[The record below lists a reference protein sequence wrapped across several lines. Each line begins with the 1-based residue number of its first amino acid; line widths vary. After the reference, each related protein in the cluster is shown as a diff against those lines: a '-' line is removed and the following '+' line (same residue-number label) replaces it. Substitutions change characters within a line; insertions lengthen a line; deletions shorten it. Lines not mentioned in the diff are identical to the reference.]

1 MKVAFFLSIAILSLL
16 ASWSSSSPSVSF
28 LGIAPQDENYFRKE
42 TIKCRNGSRKFTKA
56 QLNDDFCDCLD
67 GTDEPGTSACPEGKF
82 YCRNVGHLPTSLYS
96 SMVNDGI
103 CDCCDGSDEYDGKVK
118 CRNTCWEAGKKAR
131 DKLQKLIDMY
141 REGVTIRKREVEQ
154 AKEAISKDKAELS
167 VLKAEE
173 KSLDKLVNQLK
184 VRKEQIEK
192 AEGKEQLEKDNEDR
206 SNADVEE
213 NFETTEASGKEDSLT
228 SEDDVIGLVEQD
240 GSESIEDM
248 SKEEIGRLVA
258 SRWTGERT
266 GQVEETGSGDSKTNA
281 YDHHQSSITD
291 DLDSSSV
298 VHEPGLDKQTQFLGQ
313 ERASC
318 FTIHIQS
325 WLRKMQD
332 VSQNLLRS
340 VSWFS
345 SPLDNLDADKIRE
358 EYKESTARLSSAQER
373 ISSLTE
379 KLKHDL
385 GVDGEFYTLYGQCF
399 ETKQDKYVYKICP
412 FKEAV
417 QEEGQYHKT
426 QLGYWEKFEESY
438 SAMLFSNGAGCWNG
452 PRRSIKV
459 KLRCGLKTEL
469 TDVDEP
475 SRCEYLA
482 VLSTPLGCL
491 DGKLKVIVHKHQRS
505 SLLLLTLHCLT
516 GKWGSQQELEGKLE
530 MLQKE
535 KPEGHDEL

>member
-228 SEDDVIGLVEQD
+228 SEDDVIGLVEQISIFQDESKSEHEDTNVAED

-266 GQVEETGSGDSKTNA
+266 GQVEETGSGADSNEGKDGSLNKPSDGDSKTNA

-313 ERASC
+313 ERAS
-318 FTIHIQS
+318 FVAV
-325 WLRKMQD
+325 M
-332 VSQNLLRS
+332 VSY
-340 VSWFS
+340 
-345 SPLDNLDADKIRE
+345 E
-358 EYKESTARLSSAQER
+358 
-373 ISSLTE
+373 
-379 KLKHDL
+379 
-385 GVDGEFYTLYGQCF
+385 CF
-399 ETKQDKYVYKICP
+399 E
-412 FKEAV
+412 
-417 QEEGQYHKT
+417 
-426 QLGYWEKFEESY
+426 
-438 SAMLFSNGAGCWNG
+438 FS
-452 PRRSIKV
+452 
-459 KLRCGLKTEL
+459 
-469 TDVDEP
+469 
-475 SRCEYLA
+475 
-482 VLSTPLGCL
+482 
-491 DGKLKVIVHKHQRS
+491 
-505 SLLLLTLHCLT
+505 
-516 GKWGSQQELEGKLE
+516 
-530 MLQKE
+530 
-535 KPEGHDEL
+535 

>member
-240 GSESIEDM
+240 ESKSEHEDTNVAEDGSESIEDM

-266 GQVEETGSGDSKTNA
+266 GQVEETGSGADSNEGKDGSLNKPSDGDSKTNA

-298 VHEPGLDKQTQFLGQ
+298 VHEPGLDKQTQFLG
-313 ERASC
+313 

-491 DGKLKVIVHKHQRS
+491 DGKLK
-505 SLLLLTLHCLT
+505 
-516 GKWGSQQELEGKLE
+516 ELEGKLE

>member
-184 VRKEQIEK
+184 GNLSYISIFQDESKSEHEDTNV
-192 AEGKEQLEKDNEDR
+192 AE
-206 SNADVEE
+206 
-213 NFETTEASGKEDSLT
+213 
-228 SEDDVIGLVEQD
+228 D

-266 GQVEETGSGDSKTNA
+266 GQVEETGSGADSNEGKDGSLNKPSDGDSKTNA

-313 ERASC
+313 ERAS
-318 FTIHIQS
+318 FVAV
-325 WLRKMQD
+325 M
-332 VSQNLLRS
+332 VSY
-340 VSWFS
+340 
-345 SPLDNLDADKIRE
+345 E
-358 EYKESTARLSSAQER
+358 
-373 ISSLTE
+373 
-379 KLKHDL
+379 
-385 GVDGEFYTLYGQCF
+385 CF
-399 ETKQDKYVYKICP
+399 E
-412 FKEAV
+412 
-417 QEEGQYHKT
+417 
-426 QLGYWEKFEESY
+426 
-438 SAMLFSNGAGCWNG
+438 FS
-452 PRRSIKV
+452 
-459 KLRCGLKTEL
+459 
-469 TDVDEP
+469 
-475 SRCEYLA
+475 
-482 VLSTPLGCL
+482 
-491 DGKLKVIVHKHQRS
+491 
-505 SLLLLTLHCLT
+505 
-516 GKWGSQQELEGKLE
+516 
-530 MLQKE
+530 
-535 KPEGHDEL
+535 